1 MNLHAFICLTSVTV
15 VAAADCP
22 RNPRNL
28 KNPFELSSPRPSA
41 KAGSCIELILKGRFP
56 TGADSNWFWI
66 KDAIWNERTMDFTG
80 TVILSSNAQR
90 RPVHPDFAGRV
101 NYVDGAPSSRSRKN
115 ILICNVTKS
124 DSGSYQF
131 RYVDRCEKWVTEPP
145 VVVTV
150 EDNPCPITF
159 GNPSPVKEN
168 TMVTL
173 TCSTLTSCP
182 SRPQIGDGR
191 LSPLASQRQTG
202 MRSSFVWTAGWR
214 DDGREFS
221 CQTQDNTDTYL
232 TQKITLLVGYAPKN
246 TKASVWNTKVLE
258 GDSVRLSCTSEGNPA
273 PNFTWSTN
281 EREVSTRGGWTITSI
296 RSQHSGTYVCQ
307 ATNVHGHGTSRIDIN
322 VKYAPRVEIISG
334 SSTSTFTQ
342 GDEMALTCHVTR
354 SNPPVQG
361 YTWSKDGKPVQG
373 QREYVVQSVQPEH
386 AGRYTCR
393 AFNDAGEGT
402 SAPLPVQ
409 VEYPPRK
416 TKVLVSGSDST
427 HIKVN
432 TPLVLKCQTD
442 ANPAANK
449 YSWSLHSQNKKTSW
463 SSWPSEVT
471 ADILR
476 VSSVQRRHEAC
487 YVCNATNRIASGD
500 NSQAL
505 CIQVLYPPSKPVLS
519 MAAEAREGEL
529 LPIVCSTESFP
540 PSHFTLT
547 RTSGQQSS
555 VRPVADSRGGN
566 LSITLNVTSA
576 DAGVY
581 ACEAAN
587 SQGRES
593 TRRPLEVRYSP
604 KDVTV
609 NARPGLDVRENAT
622 LTLQC
627 GAKSHPAV
635 TSVTWW
641 RMMDGRPRALPKLWT
656 FAIESVTPSDS
667 GLYGCT
673 AANDIGTGSSP
684 PVQVKV
690 KYAPKLTEISKAE
703 ERQRS
708 DGLSS
713 VMLSCSSHA
722 VPPARQHLWY
732 KKVADGQGEDENV
745 SDSQNHTVTSDQ
757 PGVYYCVAKNDVGD
771 GTSEPVSVFLDGGF
785 MKALKFLLPL
795 LCVLVFLLLI
805 FYICRR
811 RRNKLIQDFA
821 SRRTAMTDNQKFA
834 GCRAE
839 SRTGDP
845 STDNRATTSIHT
857 VYSLLGLPPGGRGR
871 PSAAGGLQDGFRSD
885 DSVHYASLQFGLE
898 RGNEP
903 DVVYAVVPQPK
914 GPKKTGE
921 EKLGRTTPAESSEDE
936 VELNYSQLNFTPK
949 SVRSQ
954 DTPLGSARE
963 EGLSTRENI

>member
-505 CIQVLYPPSKPVLS
+505 CIQVLY
-519 MAAEAREGEL
+519 
-529 LPIVCSTESFP
+529 
-540 PSHFTLT
+540 
-547 RTSGQQSS
+547 
-555 VRPVADSRGGN
+555 
-566 LSITLNVTSA
+566 
-576 DAGVY
+576 
-581 ACEAAN
+581 
-587 SQGRES
+587 
-593 TRRPLEVRYSP
+593 
-604 KDVTV
+604 
-609 NARPGLDVRENAT
+609 
-622 LTLQC
+622 
-627 GAKSHPAV
+627 
-635 TSVTWW
+635 
-641 RMMDGRPRALPKLWT
+641 
-656 FAIESVTPSDS
+656 
-667 GLYGCT
+667 
-673 AANDIGTGSSP
+673 
-684 PVQVKV
+684 
-690 KYAPKLTEISKAE
+690 APKLTEISKAE

-954 DTPLGSARE
+954 DTPLD
-963 EGLSTRENI
+963 EGRLHHGNKFISGL